1 MVMTDRRCEVR
12 RRDRPK
18 DEEESSLKFIF
29 VESKEDERRVRE
41 LPCGNDR
48 SRMRSLTQQSA
59 KRNEKKSSLISLRKD
74 NEVKLEDEIKKS
86 VTSNKIE
93 SLS

>member
-1 MVMTDRRCEVR
+1 MKSLYIIRSCSAASYTQ
-12 RRDRPK
+12 
-18 DEEESSLKFIF
+18 SSLKFIF
-29 VESKEDERRVRE
+29 GESKEDERRVRE

-59 KRNEKKSSLISLRKD
+59 KRNEKKSSLTSLRKD

>member
-1 MVMTDRRCEVR
+1 M
-12 RRDRPK
+12 K
-18 DEEESSLKFIF
+18 KFFEIF
-29 VESKEDERRVRE
+29 FSVSRKTSDERRSNLVVVRSE
-41 LPCGNDR
+41 ER
-48 SRMRSLTQQSA
+48 SQAQQSG
-59 KRNEKKSSLISLRKD
+59 KRNEKESSLTSLRKD